1 MWSLYKHLGRSVV
14 ILINQSHGV
23 DLIRWGCGV
32 WFGLICLKSGA
43 VAWGDLEQWLVNR
56 GGDFG
61 AVVDKSTMV
70 EFFFIIDLLI
80 FSFSFFFNK

>member
-1 MWSLYKHLGRSVV
+1 
-14 ILINQSHGV
+14 
-23 DLIRWGCGV
+23 
-32 WFGLICLKSGA
+32 
-43 VAWGDLEQWLVNR
+43 VAWGDLELWLVNR
-56 GGDFG
+56 GGGFR